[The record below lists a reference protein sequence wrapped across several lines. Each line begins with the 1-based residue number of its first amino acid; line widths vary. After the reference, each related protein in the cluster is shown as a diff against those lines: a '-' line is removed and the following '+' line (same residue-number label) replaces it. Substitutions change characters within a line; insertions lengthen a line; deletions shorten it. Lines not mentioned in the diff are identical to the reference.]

1 MHSIEVLS
9 AYVYDSMPQYVTA
22 AVSTLLSYNFC
33 CTESRGFVFVCAAFV
48 ADIYGVNQTQG
59 PALNM
64 SQASMLSGMY
74 GSNPELLL
82 DRVGAGIAEVT
93 WQHALFAAV
102 GSLWQLISGC
112 CWVVSLSARGF

>member
-1 MHSIEVLS
+1 MWLC
-9 AYVYDSMPQYVTA
+9 VY
-22 AVSTLLSYNFC
+22 
-33 CTESRGFVFVCAAFV
+33 VCAAFV

-74 GSNPELLL
+74 GSNPALLL

-93 WQHALFAAV
+93 WQRALFAAAASV
-102 GSLWQLISGC
+102 WQLICGC
-112 CWVVSLSARGF
+112 CWFVSVSA